1 MPSPESRA
9 PSPDFDPEYI
19 VIGSG
24 AGGGTVAARL
34 AEAGYRVLVLE
45 AGPDPRAAGGGADR
59 TNADDYDVPAFHPF
73 ATENP
78 AMRWDFFVRHYS
90 NTAQQQLD
98 PNYRDTWDG
107 KPVDGVLYPRAGA
120 LGGCT
125 AHNAMILVCPH
136 DSDWNQLADLT
147 GDRSWRAEH
156 MWGYFQKLEN
166 CEYRPRDRVKARLG
180 HNPSRHGFDGWLNT
194 ERLVPR
200 AALRDRDLRST
211 IVDTARAALE
221 SRFRVRSLGNS
232 EADPNDWRIATDDTV
247 GIRFTPM
254 TTKNGVRV
262 GTRER
267 LLDVQDRHPEL
278 LQIRTNVLV
287 TRILF
292 DTANKAIGVA
302 YLEGERLYRA
312 HHQPGEPL
320 GPERELLASR
330 EVIVAG
336 GAFNTPQLLMLS
348 GIGPADTLSR
358 FGIATRVDLSGVGKN
373 LQDRY
378 EVAVTNRMAFDS
390 WSVFDGAEF
399 NNRDPQYREWQDDH
413 EGVYATNGALVA
425 VVLRSSLER
434 PVPDLFCYAIL
445 GHFTG
450 YYPTYSSAFAGN
462 PNCLTW
468 VVLKGHTA
476 NTAGEVT
483 LRSADPRDM
492 PAINFHYFEE
502 GNDGTAADL
511 QSVVDGIRFV
521 RGLVEPLR
529 REGLLAREETPGEA
543 RTSDDDLKR
552 FVRDNAWGHHAS
564 CTCPIG
570 DPKHGGVLSPTL
582 KVHGTQGLR
591 VVDAS
596 VFPRIPGLFIV
607 SAVYMVGEKAADMII
622 ADAKQ

>member
-1 MPSPESRA
+1 
-9 PSPDFDPEYI
+9 
-19 VIGSG
+19 
-24 AGGGTVAARL
+24 
-34 AEAGYRVLVLE
+34 
-45 AGPDPRAAGGGADR
+45 
-59 TNADDYDVPAFHPF
+59 
-73 ATENP
+73 
-78 AMRWDFFVRHYS
+78 
-90 NTAQQQLD
+90 
-98 PNYRDTWDG
+98 
-107 KPVDGVLYPRAGA
+107 
-120 LGGCT
+120 
-125 AHNAMILVCPH
+125 
-136 DSDWNQLADLT
+136 
-147 GDRSWRAEH
+147 
-156 MWGYFQKLEN
+156 
-166 CEYRPRDRVKARLG
+166 
-180 HNPSRHGFDGWLNT
+180 
-194 ERLVPR
+194 
-200 AALRDRDLRST
+200 
-211 IVDTARAALE
+211 
-221 SRFRVRSLGNS
+221 
-232 EADPNDWRIATDDTV
+232 
-247 GIRFTPM
+247 
-254 TTKNGVRV
+254 
-262 GTRER
+262 
-267 LLDVQDRHPEL
+267 
-278 LQIRTNVLV
+278 
-287 TRILF
+287 
-292 DTANKAIGVA
+292 
-302 YLEGERLYRA
+302 
-312 HHQPGEPL
+312 
-320 GPERELLASR
+320 
-330 EVIVAG
+330 
-336 GAFNTPQLLMLS
+336 MLS

-358 FGIATRVDLSGVGKN
+358 FGIATRVDLPGVGKN

-378 EVAVTNRMAFDS
+378 EVAVINRMAFDS
-390 WSVFDGAEF
+390 WSVFEGAEF

-468 VVLKGHTA
+468 VVLKGHTT

-543 RTSDDDLKR
+543 RTSDDDLRR